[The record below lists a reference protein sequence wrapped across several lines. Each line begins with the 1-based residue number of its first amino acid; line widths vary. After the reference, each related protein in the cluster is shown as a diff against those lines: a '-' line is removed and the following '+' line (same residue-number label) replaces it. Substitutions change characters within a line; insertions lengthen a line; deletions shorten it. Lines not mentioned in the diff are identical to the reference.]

1 LLVAPF
7 ATIETRWFFDGD
19 SGHHPALRRW
29 FETCAPF
36 PRRADVRAPR
46 WTGRAGGAPDIY
58 LLMPGC
64 ADMGI
69 KWREGMLQIKGRVED
84 LGTRHMGTRHRGRV
98 QRWVKWTYEEVPAA
112 YRSLFSSGAT
122 HGLAT
127 AAVHKTRA
135 LRMISLDAG
144 EPVEVMPGGVL
155 RRGVGYEMTDLELD
169 GGRCC
174 SIAFEAFPDDAVT
187 AAGFDTVVTGFL
199 DELPVA
205 LDAGAS
211 MSYPDWLTT

>member
-1 LLVAPF
+1 VAAPPF

-19 SGHHPALRRW
+19 SGRHPVLRHW
-29 FETCAPF
+29 FESCAPF
-36 PRRADVRAPR
+36 PRGGDVPAPR
-46 WTGRAGGAPDIY
+46 WTERAGGAPDVY

-64 ADMGI
+64 RDMGI
-69 KWREGMLQIKGRVED
+69 KWREGSLQIKGRVED
-84 LGTRHMGTRHRGRV
+84 LGEQALGPRHQGRV
-98 QRWVKWTYEEVPAA
+98 QRWIKWTYERVPAA
-112 YRSLFSSGAT
+112 YRSLFAT
-122 HGLAT
+122 DAGHGLGT
-127 AAVHKTRA
+127 AAVSKTRA
-135 LRMISLDAG
+135 LRLIGMDA
-144 EPVEVMPGGVL
+144 EAPEEVAPGVVL
-155 RRGVGYEMTDLELD
+155 HRGVGYEMTDLELD
-169 GGRCC
+169 GKRYC

>member
-1 LLVAPF
+1 MLPF
-7 ATIETRWFFDGD
+7 ATIETRWFFDGE
-19 SGHHPALRRW
+19 SGHHPALRHW
-29 FETCAPF
+29 FETCESF
-36 PRRADVRAPR
+36 PRGADVGAPR

-64 ADMGI
+64 SDMGI

-98 QRWVKWTYEEVPAA
+98 QRWIKWTYYEVPAA
-112 YRSLFSSGAT
+112 YRSLFSSGGT

-144 EPVEVMPGGVL
+144 KPVEVVPGAVL
-155 RRGVGYEMTDLELD
+155 QRGVGYEMTDLEVD
-169 GGRCC
+169 GKRCC
-174 SIAFEAFPDDAVT
+174 SIAFEAFPDDA
-187 AAGFDTVVTGFL
+187 AAASGFDAVVTGFL
-199 DELPVA
+199 DELPVS

-211 MSYPDWLTT
+211 MSYPEWLST

>member
-1 LLVAPF
+1 VPPF

-36 PRRADVRAPR
+36 PRGADVGVPR

-64 ADMGI
+64 ADMGV

-98 QRWVKWTYEEVPAA
+98 QRWMKWTYEEVPAA
-112 YRSLFSSGAT
+112 YQSLFSRGAT

-127 AAVHKTRA
+127 AAVHKMRA

-144 EPVEVMPGGVL
+144 EPVEVMPGAVL
-155 RRGVGYEMTDLELD
+155 QRGVGYEMTDLELD
-169 GGRCC
+169 GKRCC
-174 SIAFEAFPDDAVT
+174 SIAFEAFPDDAAP
-187 AAGFDTVVTGFL
+187 AAGFDAVVMGFL
-199 DELPVA
+199 DELPVG

-211 MSYPDWLTT
+211 MSYPEWLST